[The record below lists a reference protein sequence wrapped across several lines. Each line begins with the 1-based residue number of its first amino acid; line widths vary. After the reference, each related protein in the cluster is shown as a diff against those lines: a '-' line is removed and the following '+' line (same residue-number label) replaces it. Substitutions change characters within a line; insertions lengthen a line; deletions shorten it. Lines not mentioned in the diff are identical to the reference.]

1 MFGPPLEMFHC
12 GGTAIV
18 FDVNGADEYIADGVN
33 AIVVRNRS
41 VESAISALRG
51 LLSDRGQLERL
62 KQGALQTATEWPSWD
77 TASAGFVDW
86 VQQSLEGAPSD
97 VETCRSMVAAAWRR
111 YTGNEASNRKKPSL
125 VHRLP
130 IRALLKRL
138 PNKCGDM
145 IRRWEALAETS
156 VGSLR
161 VR

>member
-1 MFGPPLEMFHC
+1 MFHC

-41 VESAISALRG
+41 VESATSALRG
-51 LLSDRGQLERL
+51 LLSDRSQLERL

-111 YTGNEASNRKKPSL
+111 YTANEASNRKKPSL

-156 VGSLR
+156 FGSLT